1 MIVKHIKLIQ
11 DDKKKKLIKN
21 PEERGLENY
30 TRIMAQFTLQNKG
43 IKKETFLHNLYV
55 QSQP

>member
-1 MIVKHIKLIQ
+1 MT
-11 DDKKKKLIKN
+11 KKKKLIKN

-55 QSQP
+55 QSHP